1 MSKLR
6 VIMKIVDLK
15 SENNRKA
22 YQTPLLKNLG
32 EVKELTKSDKGSTG
46 GDNDGF
52 GGKEYREQPT

>member
-32 EVKELTKSDKGSTG
+32 EVKELTRDEKGSTG
-46 GDNDGF
+46 TDSEGLSGF
-52 GGKEYREQPT
+52 ARRGQVG

>member
-1 MSKLR
+1 
-6 VIMKIVDLK
+6 MKIVDLK

-46 GDNDGF
+46 SDNDGNN
-52 GGKEYREQPT
+52 GKEYRVPPV